1 MGNFLPMLLS
11 GMTGAVIGYLIA
23 SILRRK
29 TLTQDGYER
38 EIDLKDEK
46 INALLYDN
54 ERLEQLAKSRLEA
67 VVDLRAK
74 LKFKDAVNKTLLA
87 DIKFAKDSGKLEIIK
102 ELTKC

>member
-11 GMTGAVIGYLIA
+11 GMFGAMIA
-23 SILRRK
+23 IIAMSLLRRK
-29 TLTQDGYER
+29 TLTQIQYEA

-54 ERLEQLAKSRLEA
+54 ERLEQLAKTRLEA
-67 VVDLRAK
+67 VVDLRDK